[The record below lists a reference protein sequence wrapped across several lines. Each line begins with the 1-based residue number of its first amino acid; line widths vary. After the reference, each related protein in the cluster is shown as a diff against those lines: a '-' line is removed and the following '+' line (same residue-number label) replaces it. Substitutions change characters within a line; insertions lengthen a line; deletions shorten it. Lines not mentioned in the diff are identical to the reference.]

1 MVYWGWYTRD
11 LRVGEPAKLLVRRER
26 CRPCDVTEAVLP
38 SFAAYGRLDAVGV
51 VGAALEA
58 MGTKGATTAGTARAL
73 DVPRNTVRG
82 WRQRF
87 AERAQLLFTGF
98 ARAAVALAGAL
109 PRLPGEPVAAAVAA
123 LRAAW
128 AGALRR
134 FGKAAGRCWRFA
146 NALVGSHL
154 LTTNMDPPWRTG

>member
-1 MVYWGWYTRD
+1 MEKSY
-11 LRVGEPAKLLVRRER
+11 PQ
-26 CRPCDVTEAVLP
+26 
-38 SFAAYGRLDAVGV
+38 
-51 VGAALEA
+51 
-58 MGTKGATTAGTARAL
+58 AL
-73 DVPRNTVRG
+73 DTSDRRVS
-82 WRQRF
+82 
-87 AERAQLLFTGF
+87 
-98 ARAAVALAGAL
+98 
-109 PRLPGEPVAAAVAA
+109 GEPVAAAVAA

>member
-1 MVYWGWYTRD
+1 V
-11 LRVGEPAKLLVRRER
+11 
-26 CRPCDVTEAVLP
+26 
-38 SFAAYGRLDAVGV
+38 RLDAVGV

-73 DVPRNTVRG
+73 DVPRNTVRR

-87 AERAQLLFTGF
+87 AARARLLFTG
-98 ARAAVALAGAL
+98 R
-109 PRLPGEPVAAAVAA
+109 PVAAAVAA

-134 FGKAAGRCWRFA
+134 FGKAARRCRRFA